1 MPSFKFKPRATE
13 VEPKFS
19 EEHKARIQRTMGIPA
34 YDYQKMAKLRGA
46 PRDFTGSYSNVGED
60 ALSDLYLMG
69 RLFPPAVP
77 EAGGVTV
84 GQSKVIPTAASSVA
98 PNTTAPTA
106 MAMAPAPRAV
116 NRSATK
122 SVNSKSP
129 VAPVA
134 NVPPAGIL
142 KSVTNSDSEFLQG
155 MDNSPA
161 PIASSPAPDK
171 AMLDYKPPPINYQL
185 GSPTTNTQ
193 GTKSV
198 ATPDMAK
205 AAGELPKTKSGMKKF
220 MDEYGKFIALGA
232 LAGTGGKGGAI
243 AAPIMAALPGI
254 LKMLQNRGKK
264 NTGAPAG
271 ASSFPALPTSGG
283 DNPPAASSFPDLP
296 TSGGDY
302 AHGGLLGNKSAAHPK
317 KKMAGGSIRKFSGG
331 VMKKVTKKFAEGGEG
346 KSDKRESAFNRLTP
360 RFEGGLS
367 LLGTGTPLRKDSISK
382 KLLKEEDT
390 RYRPFADS
398 KEETNDKDMKM
409 ALASIIDEMFN
420 AKNRMPAKGGLLD
433 EYKMFDSK
441 EYESPIVSEMYD
453 KKYSGTAGVPYDSPS
468 FKARQARQISPSVK
482 VSGDKTPKKMVGGTI
497 RKFSGGKL
505 ISKLIEKME
514 SAGDGE
520 RAGMLRQNIPNK
532 YMKYMSKPTQEKSS
546 LNSASPSITIIGEES
561 DDYKYSKGG
570 AVRKFKGG
578 AMNTMKDNLMPKY
591 KKGGDMPKGMP
602 KEMMAMMGKKGKAT
616 GDMPERKKMDMGMP
630 IGEMPNPKKMGM
642 AKPKPSS
649 MDQKFAKGGTA
660 RYASGGMCK
669 GYGMAKKIRPT
680 GSMN

>member
-1 MPSFKFKPRATE
+1 MPSFNDSKYRKPG
-13 VEPKFS
+13 S
-19 EEHKARIQRTMGIPA
+19 GYSQ
-34 YDYQKMAKLRGA
+34 YDYMYDTPASGA
-46 PRDFTGSYSNVGED
+46 VVPSSIIDNVKAND
-60 ALSDLYLMG
+60 NINTV
-69 RLFPPAVP
+69 VP
-77 EAGGVTV
+77 KSSRRSV
-84 GQSKVIPTAASSVA
+84 PTASSVVKGIDEYS
-98 PNTTAPTA
+98 NYA
-106 MAMAPAPRAV
+106 MPESPANVSKREANLESELSQQGMGIAPANLTNAM
-116 NRSATK
+116 SAYKEQTTPTIPDIGK
-122 SVNSKSP
+122 SIKEGIKS
-129 VAPVA
+129 
-134 NVPPAGIL
+134 
-142 KSVTNSDSEFLQG
+142 
-155 MDNSPA
+155 
-161 PIASSPAPDK
+161 
-171 AMLDYKPPPINYQL
+171 
-185 GSPTTNTQ
+185 
-193 GTKSV
+193 SV

-232 LAGTGGKGGAI
+232 LSGFGGKKGMI
-243 AAPIMAALPGI
+243 AAPIMAALPGIPGI

-264 NTGAPAG
+264 KPGAPAG
-271 ASSFPALPTSGG
+271 APAKFPGYSEYDYMTA
-283 DNPPAASSFPDLP
+283 PAAPVD
-296 TSGGDY
+296 TINV

-420 AKNRMPAKGGLLD
+420 AKNRMPAEGGLLD
-433 EYKMFDSK
+433 EYKRFDSK
-441 EYESPIVSEMYD
+441 EYERPIVSEMYD
-453 KKYSGTAGVPYDSPS
+453 EKYSGTAGVPYDSPS

-482 VSGDKTPKKMVGGTI
+482 VSGDKTPKKMVGGT
-497 RKFSGGKL
+497 
-505 ISKLIEKME
+505 
-514 SAGDGE
+514 
-520 RAGMLRQNIPNK
+520 
-532 YMKYMSKPTQEKSS
+532 
-546 LNSASPSITIIGEES
+546 
-561 DDYKYSKGG
+561 
-570 AVRKFKGG
+570 VRKFKGG
-578 AMNTMKDNLMPKY
+578 SMNTMKDNLMPKY

-616 GDMPERKKMDMGMP
+616 GDMPEHKKMDMGMP
-630 IGEMPNPKKMGM
+630 IGKMPDSKKMGM

>member
-1 MPSFKFKPRATE
+1 MASFKFEPKSPE

-46 PRDFTGSYSNVGED
+46 PRDFTGSYSNVDED
-60 ALSDLYLMG
+60 TLSDLYLMG
-69 RLFPPAVP
+69 RLFPPTVP

-84 GQSKVIPTAASSVA
+84 GQSKVIPTAASSAA

-106 MAMAPAPRAV
+106 MAMAPAPKAV

-129 VAPVA
+129 IAPVA
-134 NVPPAGIL
+134 NVSPADIL
-142 KSVTNSDSEFLQG
+142 KRQTELESELSQQG
-155 MDNSPA
+155 MGIAPA
-161 PIASSPAPDK
+161 NLTN
-171 AMLDYKPPPINYQL
+171 AMSGYKT
-185 GSPTTNTQ
+185 PTTPTIPDI
-193 GTKSV
+193 GKSIKEGIKSSV
-198 ATPDMAK
+198 ATPDIAK

-264 NTGAPAG
+264 KPGAPAG
-271 ASSFPALPTSGG
+271 APAKFPGYSEYDYMTA
-283 DNPPAASSFPDLP
+283 PAAPVDTLNV
-296 TSGGDY
+296 

-317 KKMAGGSIRKFSGG
+317 KKMAGG
-331 VMKKVTKKFAEGGEG
+331 T
-346 KSDKRESAFNRLTP
+346 
-360 RFEGGLS
+360 
-367 LLGTGTPLRKDSISK
+367 
-382 KLLKEEDT
+382 
-390 RYRPFADS
+390 
-398 KEETNDKDMKM
+398 
-409 ALASIIDEMFN
+409 
-420 AKNRMPAKGGLLD
+420 
-433 EYKMFDSK
+433 
-441 EYESPIVSEMYD
+441 
-453 KKYSGTAGVPYDSPS
+453 
-468 FKARQARQISPSVK
+468 
-482 VSGDKTPKKMVGGTI
+482 
-497 RKFSGGKL
+497 
-505 ISKLIEKME
+505 
-514 SAGDGE
+514 
-520 RAGMLRQNIPNK
+520 
-532 YMKYMSKPTQEKSS
+532 
-546 LNSASPSITIIGEES
+546 
-561 DDYKYSKGG
+561 
-570 AVRKFKGG
+570 VRKFKGG
-578 AMNTMKDNLMPKY
+578 SMNTLKENIMPKY

-616 GDMPERKKMDMGMP
+616 GDMPEHKKMDMGMP
-630 IGEMPNPKKMGM
+630 IGKMPDSKKMGM